1 MLTTADSA
9 RRTPKSHH
17 TPEPEAKPKP
27 AEARAG
33 AFCAVPKKVS
43 ETLHWHEVPACWER
57 QITYVGDDSH
67 DA

>member
-33 AFCAVPKKVS
+33 AFCAGAEKSVGNPSLARGPSLLGK
-43 ETLHWHEVPACWER
+43 AN
-57 QITYVGDDSH
+57 YVCGRRFT
-67 DA
+67 